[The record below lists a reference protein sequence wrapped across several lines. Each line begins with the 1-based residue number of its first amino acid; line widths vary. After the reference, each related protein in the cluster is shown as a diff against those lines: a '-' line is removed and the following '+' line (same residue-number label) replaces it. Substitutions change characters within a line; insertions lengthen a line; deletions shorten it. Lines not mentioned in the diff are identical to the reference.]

1 VSAATTR
8 ASRLQLGLAFACIYV
23 IWGSTYLGIR
33 FAIETLPPLLM
44 AGIRFLIA
52 GSILYG
58 WLLLRGEARRASG
71 EQWRAAALLGTLF
84 FLGGNG
90 GVSWAEQRV
99 PSGLAAL
106 LVATIPFWMVMID
119 WARGG
124 EKPTARVSL
133 GILAG
138 FAGVGLLVGGRGPGA
153 GVDPIGFLVVTV
165 GEICW
170 AYGSVISRRL
180 PHPGSHLQ
188 SGAMQMLAGGVAL
201 CVAGLLTGEGARFH
215 PTAVSTRSLLAVAY
229 LVFAGSIVAF
239 SAYNWLLQ
247 ATTPARV
254 GTYAFVNPA
263 VAVFLGWA
271 LAGESVGPYTLVAGA
286 FILTG
291 VFLIVFAR
299 GRSDGGE
306 GTRRGRIVESA
317 PEESAIRVAARENV
331 EITCLVPSPALRSA
345 SRSALPLSET
355 RPSK

>member
-1 VSAATTR
+1 VSAAAAGR
-8 ASRLQLGLAFACIYV
+8 PSRLQLGIAFACIYV

-33 FAIETLPPLLM
+33 IAIETMPPLLM

-52 GSILYG
+52 GSILYA
-58 WLLLRGEARRASG
+58 WLLIRGTARRASG

-106 LVATIPFWMVMID
+106 LVATIPLWIVMIT

-124 EKPTARVSL
+124 EKPTVRVLL
-133 GILAG
+133 GVLAG
-138 FAGVGLLVGGRGPGA
+138 LLGVALLVGGRGPGA
-153 GVDPIGFLVVTV
+153 GVDPIGVLVIMIA
-165 GEICW
+165 ELCW
-170 AYGSVISRRL
+170 AYGSVISKRL
-180 PHPGSHLQ
+180 PQPGSHLQ

-201 CVAGLLTGEGARFH
+201 CIAGLFTGEGARFH

-239 SAYNWLLQ
+239 SAYNWLLG
-247 ATTPARV
+247 ATTPTRV
-254 GTYAFVNPA
+254 GTYAFVNPV

-271 LAGESVGPYTLVAGA
+271 LAGEPVGPYTLIAGA

-291 VFLIVFAR
+291 VVLIVFAR
-299 GRSDGGE
+299 GRNNGPPDKQE
-306 GTRRGRIVESA
+306 GRTVESA
-317 PEESAIRVAARENV
+317 PPSTSVRAAARDTV
-331 EITCLVPSPALRSA
+331 ETTSRERAPARRSA
-345 SRSALPLSET
+345 SCSAPQ
-355 RPSK
+355 PSVPSS

>member
-1 VSAATTR
+1 VSSATTR

-124 EKPTARVSL
+124 EKPTARVAT

-188 SGAMQMLAGGVAL
+188 SGAMQMLAGGAAL
-201 CVAGLLTGEGARFH
+201 CVAGILTGEGARFH

-271 LAGESVGPYTLVAGA
+271 LAGEPVGPYTLVAGA

-291 VFLIVFAR
+291 VVLIVFAR
-299 GRSDGGE
+299 GRSEGGD
-306 GTRRGRIVESA
+306 GTRKGRIVESA

-331 EITCLVPSPALRSA
+331 ETTCLVRSPELRSA